1 MGVFR
6 VAEWVFGVFG
16 DFLVLG
22 GWVLGLYLV
31 GVSVGVR
38 CRSAVFGSWGSVRG
52 LALCSARYP
61 RRGAGMT
68 DLLSRGYDGSTFA
81 RVRREGRRGRGGS
94 TLARVRREGRAL
106 FGDPLLMRGW
116 GLGLYLVRAVR
127 RGQVW

>member
-38 CRSAVFGSWGSVRG
+38 CRSAVFGGWGSVRG

-68 DLLSRGYDGSTFA
+68 DLLSRGCG
-81 RVRREGRRGRGGS
+81 GRGGAGVADL
-94 TLARVRREGRAL
+94 LARGCGGRGGRCSGIL
-106 FGDPLLMRGW
+106 S
-116 GLGLYLVRAVR
+116 
-127 RGQVW
+127 

>member
-31 GVSVGVR
+31 GVVVGVR
-38 CRSAVFGSWGSVRG
+38 FCSVVFGGVRCCSAVFGSRGSVGG
-52 LALCSARYP
+52 LAPRSAGYP

-68 DLLSRGYDGSTFA
+68 DLLSRGYDGSIFA
-81 RVRREGRRGRGGS
+81 WVWQEVRRGRGGRCS
-94 TLARVRREGRAL
+94 GL
-106 FGDPLLMRGW
+106 FS
-116 GLGLYLVRAVR
+116 
-127 RGQVW
+127 

>member
-38 CRSAVFGSWGSVRG
+38 CRSAVFGCVRRLGVGSG
-52 LALCSARYP
+52 L
-61 RRGAGMT
+61 GAVLGEIPAAG
-68 DLLSRGYDGSTFA
+68 RGYDGSTFA